1 MLGPTISAPEIA
13 ALYGIAVNSVYRL
26 HERHPGFPAPLSLG
40 RRRVWNREAVMA
52 HHAAWLLGGDMVLV
66 AAPPALE
73 PAVRRSASSKPGHAT
88 TVRSRRRRAAPA
100 PRGAR
105 GPRL

>member
-40 RRRVWNREAVMA
+40 RRRVWRREAVMA
-52 HHAAWLLGGDMVLV
+52 HNAAWLRGGAMVLI
-66 AAPPALE
+66 ATPPVLE
-73 PAVRRSASSKPGHAT
+73 ATVTRSVTSQPGHAT
-88 TVRSRRRRAAPA
+88 SVRPRRRRAAPA
-100 PRGAR
+100 PCGAR
-105 GPRL
+105 GLRL